1 VPDELL
7 GLDRALTID
16 HPLSTVSRAC
26 RDSIMPF
33 ENIGDRKQA
42 QEALRK
48 SEERWR
54 AVFENSAIGV
64 ALTDHKGQ
72 FVATNPVYQ
81 KMLGYSEAELQAL
94 SFLDITRE
102 GYRESNWALVAE
114 LLEGKRRQFQI
125 EKQYRRRDGSLIWVS
140 NNVSLVPGTERVPRF
155 IMALSEDISERKQA
169 QEALRQSED
178 FKRRL
183 IACRR
188 HATAGNLRVGP
199 IREQFLV

>member
-1 VPDELL
+1 MLGLSNAPVPDELL

-16 HPLSTVSRAC
+16 HPLSTARRAC
-26 RDSIMPF
+26 RDSITPS

-64 ALTDHKGQ
+64 ALTDHKGH
-72 FVATNPVYQ
+72 FLATNPVYQ

-94 SFLDITRE
+94 SFLDITHE
-102 GYRESNWALVAE
+102 GYRESNWAFVAE

-169 QEALRQSED
+169 QEELRQSEA
-178 FKRRL
+178 L
-183 IACRR
+183 
-188 HATAGNLRVGP
+188 
-199 IREQFLV
+199 